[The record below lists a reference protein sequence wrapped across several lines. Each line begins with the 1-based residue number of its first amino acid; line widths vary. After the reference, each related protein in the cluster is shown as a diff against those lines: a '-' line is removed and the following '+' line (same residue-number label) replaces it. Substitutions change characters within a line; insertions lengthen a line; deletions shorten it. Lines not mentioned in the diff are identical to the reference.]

1 MNMDFGRNLN
11 TMKEK
16 WKDLIFVFVEERHDI
31 SDRE

>member
-1 MNMDFGRNLN
+1 MIFSNLH

-16 WKDLIFVFVEERHDI
+16 WENLIFVFVEERHDI